1 MNHIGDLRDVD
12 AKRIA
17 SQTTFDLQVQWT
29 SPAKDGAFRNLS
41 LALTAQNAFDKDPPF
56 YDSRL
61 GVGYDPANYDPTGRL
76 VALQLTKAW

>member
-1 MNHIGDLRDVD
+1 MPFFLLGVSHKTPHKTPRKTPG
-12 AKRIA
+12 
-17 SQTTFDLQVQWT
+17 
-29 SPAKDGAFRNLS
+29 PLS